1 MDVASAMVRT
11 IVQGGSPE
19 VVSNAGHRR
28 LGWDAPTLKPGQHRI
43 GARLAVEDRRP
54 RGVLH
59 RGSPAREP
67 EKRDVAQRW
76 VEGTAGKRLV
86 RAREGRNTGGNLLHL
101 IHLSRVPVMQLSL
114 CAVTHGAE
122 SQQLTV
128 LALASGR
135 RSPRAKRNSAQEC
148 RGGHGEHSWP

>member
-1 MDVASAMVRT
+1 VVPASIPRRDRVNVDVTSAMVRT

-28 LGWDAPTLKPGQHRI
+28 LGGDAPTLKPGQHRI
-43 GARLAVEDRRP
+43 GARLAGEDRRP

-101 IHLSRVPVMQLSL
+101 VLLKCGGLGWAARVNTRSSRFVDSEYYHMI
-114 CAVTHGAE
+114 
-122 SQQLTV
+122 
-128 LALASGR
+128 
-135 RSPRAKRNSAQEC
+135 
-148 RGGHGEHSWP
+148 